1 MLTWV
6 INKVTKVIQFVGL
19 LVLGF
24 FWLHEVVLS
33 ILGMVLL
40 VFANDFVTMSLATDN
55 VKTTSSPN
63 VWNVKNV
70 TFASLIVGALLV
82 VEGAIA
88 IVIGANYYHMDLT
101 TIQTFVMLVL
111 IFTSQ
116 FRVLI
121 VRERRHFW
129 SSRPG
134 MELIISCTAAL
145 IGFVLIGTFGL
156 IVPPITFAQVL
167 LALAFSAL
175 FTLALDLPKSYAF
188 RKFGL

>member
-1 MLTWV
+1 
-6 INKVTKVIQFVGL
+6 
-19 LVLGF
+19 
-24 FWLHEVVLS
+24 
-33 ILGMVLL
+33 
-40 VFANDFVTMSLATDN
+40 
-55 VKTTSSPN
+55 
-63 VWNVKNV
+63 VKNV
-70 TFASLIVGALLV
+70 TFASLVVGALLV

-88 IVIGANYYHMDLT
+88 IVIGTNYYHMNLT
-101 TIQTFVMLVL
+101 TIQTFVMLIL

-134 MELIISCTAAL
+134 RELIISSMVTLIGFAL
-145 IGFVLIGTFGL
+145 IGTYGV
-156 IVPPITFAQVL
+156 IVPPVTFPQAL

-188 RKFGL
+188 RRFGL